1 MRELFWNKE
10 YEKAKPAALE
20 KAKPKLDMIEA
31 FIGNNRFALG
41 YLTLVDFEI
50 AEASYYFAAA
60 FPEEYTN
67 WSFW

>member
-1 MRELFWNKE
+1 
-10 YEKAKPAALE
+10 
-20 KAKPKLDMIEA
+20 MIEA

-60 FPEEYTN
+60 FPQEYTN